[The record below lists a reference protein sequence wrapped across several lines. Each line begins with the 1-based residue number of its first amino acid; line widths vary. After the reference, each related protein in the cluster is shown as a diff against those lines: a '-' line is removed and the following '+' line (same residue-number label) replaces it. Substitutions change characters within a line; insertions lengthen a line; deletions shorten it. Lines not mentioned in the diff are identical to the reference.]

1 LQLFILDQLTLGLT
15 YQNEKNMD
23 QGMLTNEIICDN
35 ILRKFDENTSYSHS
49 DVRLRSFYENI
60 DPDYAVVEDHINFLL
75 RDRTLK
81 ETTEGLSLTT
91 KGWFILTNSDRVGYV
106 AQRIEAA
113 KKERAEKETQALFRW
128 TSVVVGFVLMGLL
141 TYRVMYTELF

>member
-1 LQLFILDQLTLGLT
+1 MEQV
-15 YQNEKNMD
+15 
-23 QGMLTNEIICDN
+23 MLTNELICDN

-60 DPDYAVVEDHINFLL
+60 DPDYTIVEDHINFLL
-75 RDRTLK
+75 RDRTLM
-81 ETTEGLSLTT
+81 ETSEGLSLTT

-113 KKERAEKETQALFRW
+113 KKEQVERETRALFRW
-128 TSVVVGFVLMGLL
+128 TTAVVGFMLIGIL
-141 TYRVMYTELF
+141 TYKVMYTELF